1 MHRKTIIIIIVVLV
15 ISLTL
20 FYGCNCNEKTS
31 GADSFR
37 REKSALEGYDY
48 LVVADGKGTPYWKQ
62 FQKGVSQVAEDRD
75 VKVLYKT
82 FRNDKDRIQ
91 FLKKVAEDRDSL
103 KGISISLPNPNDPGI
118 ISSVINLGVPLSI
131 FRYGYQTVNNS
142 TLSNCIGYVGQVE
155 EETTK
160 NLAKVAQKNLG
171 STDVYLFINKKSND
185 TEMIRNR
192 IKLLKRYFNVV
203 GEKDMSKKSI
213 KKFFSLPFSSS
224 NKSTLILVNCQEKND
239 NTGFFL
245 DELAKTSLYERK
257 FNVISYDVTDSVL
270 IGLSDGIVDFVVDQ
284 QAFLQGY
291 NSVLMLDIFNKKRE
305 YPNNYFDVEGVPIR
319 VLQTGNLL
327 QCQNKYKSV
336 MCRYDF
342 V

>member
-20 FYGCNCNEKTS
+20 YFGCDCNQKAIRVDTFY
-31 GADSFR
+31 
-37 REKSALEGYDY
+37 REKDALDGYDY

-62 FQKGVSQVAEDRD
+62 FRKGVSQVMQDRG
-75 VKVLYKT
+75 VKVLYRMP
-82 FRNDKDRIQ
+82 RNDKERIQ
-91 FLKKVAEDRDSL
+91 LLEEINKTENSL
-103 KGISISLPNPNDPGI
+103 KGVSISLPNPNEPGI
-118 ISSVINLGVPLSI
+118 IASVMNTNIPLSV

-142 TLSNCIGYVGQVE
+142 TLSNCVGYVGQVE
-155 EETTK
+155 EETAK
-160 NLAKVAQKNLG
+160 NLGKVAQKNLG
-171 STDVYLFINKKSND
+171 ATDTYLFVSKKSRN

-192 IKLLKRYFNVV
+192 IKLLKTYFNVV
-203 GEKDMSKKSI
+203 GEKEMSKKSI
-213 KKFFSLPFSSS
+213 ENFFSLPFSSS
-224 NKSTLILVNCQEKND
+224 NKSTLIIVDCQERNY
-239 NTGFFL
+239 NTNFFL
-245 DELAKTSLYERK
+245 DELVKTPSHDKK
-257 FNVISYDVTDSVL
+257 FNVISYDMTDAIL
-270 IGLSDGIVDFVVDQ
+270 AGLSNGIVDFVVDQ

-305 YPNNYFDVEGVPIR
+305 YPNNYFNVAGVPIR

-327 QCQNKYKSV
+327 QCQNKYKSI